1 MQVSGGIRF
10 LPVFGKSG
18 SGKSCA
24 ARELAT
30 HLPECRVFELP
41 RDAIQSG
48 DTLRRHLELEAR
60 SPQQHRLWVAIV
72 DQYEE
77 EVAGQGNIP
86 SQFIEQLSLLDRDK
100 TLGRPILFIWLTTK
114 REFQASLTAA
124 TSRNERILLSENF
137 ELIGPER
144 SDWPSIIEETFH
156 FHNQD
161 KNLADFQVLQD
172 NLERVS
178 VERPTLGNAIGAV
191 GGMLSATVDGLQD
204 LSIYQV
210 VMLWPVTDGQRITR
224 VGQFTDQRAG
234 YKVDWPAWYRQL
246 NRDDQTQLP
255 VHEYNR
261 ARLYFDL
268 RLVPIAAADLYPL
281 CRNLE
286 DENPTL
292 APSYFIRFKKTH
304 FYNIVTGNWNPN
316 TFSPLRERE
325 SERADEARAWYEGVT
340 QNPVGLGR
348 RIAKLLQNCSVQAQ
362 HEQDVSSR
370 YATVRADVLVDRPS
384 EPKHKVIVEL
394 KAYSAENTMPSSIK
408 DAIRTTLKRHAQFG
422 GFLQRQ

>member
-1 MQVSGGIRF
+1 
-10 LPVFGKSG
+10 
-18 SGKSCA
+18 
-24 ARELAT
+24 
-30 HLPECRVFELP
+30 
-41 RDAIQSG
+41 
-48 DTLRRHLELEAR
+48 
-60 SPQQHRLWVAIV
+60 VAIV

-114 REFQASLTAA
+114 RDFQASLTAA
-124 TSRNERILLSENF
+124 TSRNERILLSGDF
-137 ELIGPER
+137 ELVGPER

-161 KNLADFQVLQD
+161 KSLADFQVLQD

-178 VERPTLGNAIGAV
+178 LERPTLGSAIEAV
-191 GGMLSATVDGLQD
+191 GGMLSATIEGLQD

-255 VHEYNR
+255 IHEYNR

-304 FYNIVTGNWNPN
+304 FYNIVTGNWNPDA
-316 TFSPLRERE
+316 FSPLRERE
-325 SERADEARAWYEGVT
+325 SERAEEARAWYEGVT
-340 QNPVGLGR
+340 KNPVGLGR
-348 RIAKLLQNCSVQAQ
+348 RIAKLLQHCGIQAQ
-362 HEQDVSSR
+362 HEQDVTSP

-394 KAYSAENTMPSSIK
+394 KAYSAENTMPSSIR